1 MDGFIPKQKTKLPH
15 LHTPLTPKETM
26 SIDQAVQSLSSKVQ
40 ELKPIIN
47 TEEATKTALI
57 IPFIST
63 VLGYDVTDPRE
74 VIPEY
79 TADVGVKKG
88 EKVDFA
94 IKSGDDFRFLIECKK
109 IGEPLNLGHANQLV
123 RYFNVTDTEFAIL
136 TNGEVY
142 EFYAQIDAANRMDEK
157 PFMTLD
163 LANVDA
169 RIFPH
174 LEMCTKS
181 RFDSETIA
189 ASAEQLKY
197 ISEIRKVLSSQFKEP
212 DSDWVK
218 LIASRVTSRRMTTQ
232 NLQIFTQLVE
242 TAQSQFLKDEANRR
256 LRSAQDFDEASTPSY
271 QSVIET
277 QEDEE
282 PEPDADGII
291 TTEEEL
297 QAFSIIRA
305 ICCAEVPVNDVTL
318 RDAKSYCAIL
328 YQDNNRNPIARLY
341 FDRRTPRIGI
351 FDTERDQNYF
361 DLDKIED
368 IYSYAE
374 LLQQRCRFLK
384 ENS

>member
-1 MDGFIPKQKTKLPH
+1 
-15 LHTPLTPKETM
+15 M
-26 SIDQAVQSLSSKVQ
+26 SIDQAIHALSAKVS
-40 ELKPIIN
+40 ELKPIIE
-47 TEEATKTALI
+47 TEEATKTAFI

-109 IGEPLNLGHANQLV
+109 IGEPLNLAHANQLI

-142 EFYAQIDAANRMDEK
+142 EFYAQLDAANRMDEK
-157 PFMTLD
+157 PFMTID
-163 LANVDA
+163 LSNIDA
-169 RIFPH
+169 RVFPH

-197 ISEIRKVLSSQFKEP
+197 VSEIRKVLAAQFKEP
-212 DSDWVK
+212 DADWVK
-218 LIASRVTSRRMTTQ
+218 LIASRVTSRRMTAQ
-232 NLQIFTQLVE
+232 NLEVFTKLVE

-256 LRSAQDFDEASTPSY
+256 LRSAQDFDEVQAAPAAESTDDPAAV
-271 QSVIET
+271 QP
-277 QEDEE
+277 QEDNH
-282 PEPDADGII
+282 GIV
-291 TTEEEL
+291 TTDEEL
-297 QAFSIIRA
+297 AAYSIIKA
-305 ICCAEVPVNDVTL
+305 ICCAEIPVADVAL

-328 YQDNNRNPIARLY
+328 YQDNNRKPIARLY
-341 FDRRTPRIGI
+341 FDRQVPRIGI
-351 FDTERDQNYF
+351 FDAERQEQFFELDSVEGIYEHATELRERCVSLRD
-361 DLDKIED
+361 
-368 IYSYAE
+368 S
-374 LLQQRCRFLK
+374 
-384 ENS
+384 

>member
-1 MDGFIPKQKTKLPH
+1 
-15 LHTPLTPKETM
+15 M
-26 SIDQAVQSLSSKVQ
+26 SIDQAVQSLAAKLR
-40 ELKPIIN
+40 ELKPIIE
-47 TEEATKTALI
+47 TEEATKTAFI

-109 IGEPLNLGHANQLV
+109 IGEPLRLDHANQLV

-142 EFYAQIDAANRMDEK
+142 EFYAQLDAANRMDEK
-157 PFMTLD
+157 PFMTID
-163 LANVDA
+163 LANIDA
-169 RIFPH
+169 RVFPH
-174 LEMCTKS
+174 LEMCTKT

-197 ISEIRKVLSSQFKEP
+197 ISEIRKVLASQFKEP
-212 DSDWVK
+212 DADWVR
-218 LIASRVTSRRMTTQ
+218 LIASRVTSRRMTAQ
-232 NLQIFTQLVE
+232 NLEIFTKLVS

-256 LRSAQDFDEASTPSY
+256 LRSAQDFDEAPGATPAS
-271 QSVIET
+271 SAAT
-277 QEDEE
+277 ASPAE
-282 PEPDADGII
+282 PEETDDSGIV

-297 QAFSIIRA
+297 QAFGIIRA
-305 ICCAEVPVNDVTL
+305 ICCSEVSVSDVTM

-328 YQDNNRNPIARLY
+328 YRDNNRNPIARLY
-341 FDRRTPRIGI
+341 FDRRVPRIGI
-351 FDTERDQNYF
+351 FDASRTEQVFDLGAVDEIYEHAQLLRERCIALRDQ
-361 DLDKIED
+361 
-368 IYSYAE
+368 
-374 LLQQRCRFLK
+374 
-384 ENS
+384 

>member
-1 MDGFIPKQKTKLPH
+1 V
-15 LHTPLTPKETM
+15 
-26 SIDQAVQSLSSKVQ
+26 SIDQAIYALANKVR
-40 ELKPIIN
+40 ELKPIIE
-47 TEEATKTALI
+47 TEEATKTAFI

-79 TADVGVKKG
+79 TADVGIRKG

-94 IKSGDDFRFLIECKK
+94 IKSGGDFRFLIECKK
-109 IGEPLNLGHANQLV
+109 IGEPLRLDHANQLV

-142 EFYAQIDAANRMDEK
+142 EFYAQLDAANRMDEK

-163 LANVDA
+163 LTNIDA

-197 ISEIRKVLSSQFKEP
+197 IAEIKKTLSSQFKEP
-212 DSDWVK
+212 DIDWVK
-218 LIASRVTSRRMTTQ
+218 ALTARVTNRRMTAQ
-232 NLQIFTQLVE
+232 NLETFTKLVT

-256 LRSAQDFDEASTPSY
+256 LQDAQNFDEAKEPYVAVSSPLEDAVQDTP
-271 QSVIET
+271 
-277 QEDEE
+277 ED
-282 PEPDADGII
+282 DSGIV
-291 TTEEEL
+291 TTEEEI
-297 QAFSIIRA
+297 QAFNIIRA
-305 ICCAEVPVNDVTL
+305 ITCAEVSLEDVVL

-328 YQDNNRNPIARLY
+328 YQDNNRKPIARLWL
-341 FDRRTPRIGI
+341 DRKVPRIVI
-351 FDTERDQNYF
+351 FDADKNEQAF
-361 DLDKIED
+361 DLSGVVD
-368 IYSYAE
+368 IYQHADLIRE
-374 LLQQRCRFLK
+374 RCRALRDM
-384 ENS
+384 

>member
-1 MDGFIPKQKTKLPH
+1 
-15 LHTPLTPKETM
+15 M

-197 ISEIRKVLSSQFKEP
+197 ISEIRKVLRA
-212 DSDWVK
+212 VK
-218 LIASRVTSRRMTTQ
+218 
-232 NLQIFTQLVE
+232 
-242 TAQSQFLKDEANRR
+242 
-256 LRSAQDFDEASTPSY
+256 
-271 QSVIET
+271 
-277 QEDEE
+277 
-282 PEPDADGII
+282 G
-291 TTEEEL
+291 
-297 QAFSIIRA
+297 
-305 ICCAEVPVNDVTL
+305 
-318 RDAKSYCAIL
+318 
-328 YQDNNRNPIARLY
+328 
-341 FDRRTPRIGI
+341 
-351 FDTERDQNYF
+351 
-361 DLDKIED
+361 
-368 IYSYAE
+368 
-374 LLQQRCRFLK
+374 
-384 ENS
+384 

>member
-1 MDGFIPKQKTKLPH
+1 
-15 LHTPLTPKETM
+15 M
-26 SIDQAVQSLSSKVQ
+26 SIDQAVQALSSKVK
-40 ELKPIIN
+40 ELKPIIE
-47 TEEATKTALI
+47 TEEATKTAFI

-94 IKSGDDFRFLIECKK
+94 IKAGDDFRFLIECKK
-109 IGEPLNLGHANQLV
+109 IGEPLSLNHANQLV

-142 EFYAQIDAANRMDEK
+142 EFYAQLDAANRMDEK

-181 RFDSETIA
+181 RFDFDTIA
-189 ASAEQLKY
+189 ASAEELKY
-197 ISEIRKVLSSQFKEP
+197 VAEIKKVLVAQFREP
-212 DSDWVK
+212 DADWVK
-218 LIASRVTSRRMTTQ
+218 LIAARVTSRRMTAQ
-232 NLQIFTQLVE
+232 NLEVFTKLIE

-256 LRSAQDFDEASTPSY
+256 LRSAQDFEESQPVAAGVP
-271 QSVIET
+271 
-277 QEDEE
+277 E
-282 PEPDADGII
+282 PEVDKEAVSVATDNGIV
-291 TTEEEL
+291 TTEEEIA
-297 QAFSIIRA
+297 AFNIIRA
-305 ICCAEVPVNDVTL
+305 ICCAEVPAADIAL

-328 YQDNNRNPIARLY
+328 FEDNNRKPIARLY
-341 FDRRTPRIGI
+341 FDRQVPRIGI
-351 FDTERDQNYF
+351 FDANKEERQF
-361 DLDKIED
+361 DISAVED
-368 IYSYAE
+368 IYQHSD
-374 LLQQRCRFLK
+374 LLRARCAALK
-384 ENS
+384 S

>member
-1 MDGFIPKQKTKLPH
+1 
-15 LHTPLTPKETM
+15 M
-26 SIDQAVQSLSSKVQ
+26 SIDQAIHALSAKVS
-40 ELKPIIN
+40 ELKPIIE
-47 TEEATKTALI
+47 TEEATKTAFI

-109 IGEPLNLGHANQLV
+109 IGEPLNLDHANQLV

-142 EFYAQIDAANRMDEK
+142 EFYAQLDAANRMDEK
-157 PFMTLD
+157 PFMTID
-163 LANVDA
+163 LSNIDA
-169 RIFPH
+169 RVFPH

-197 ISEIRKVLSSQFKEP
+197 VSEIRKVLAAQFKEP
-212 DSDWVK
+212 DADWVK
-218 LIASRVTSRRMTTQ
+218 LIASRVTSRRMTAQ
-232 NLQIFTQLVE
+232 NLEVFTKLVE

-256 LRSAQDFDEASTPSY
+256 LRSAQDFDEAQATPTAEATDDPEAV
-271 QSVIET
+271 QP
-277 QEDEE
+277 QEDNH
-282 PEPDADGII
+282 GIV
-291 TTEEEL
+291 TTDEEL
-297 QAFSIIRA
+297 AAYSIIKA
-305 ICCAEVPVNDVTL
+305 ICCAEIPVADVAL

-328 YQDNNRNPIARLY
+328 YQDNNRKPIARLY
-341 FDRRTPRIGI
+341 FDRQVPRIGI
-351 FDTERDQNYF
+351 FDENKQEQLF
-361 DLDKIED
+361 DLDSIED
-368 IYSYAE
+368 IYAHSE
-374 LLQQRCRFLK
+374 LIRQRCAALK
-384 ENS
+384 AS